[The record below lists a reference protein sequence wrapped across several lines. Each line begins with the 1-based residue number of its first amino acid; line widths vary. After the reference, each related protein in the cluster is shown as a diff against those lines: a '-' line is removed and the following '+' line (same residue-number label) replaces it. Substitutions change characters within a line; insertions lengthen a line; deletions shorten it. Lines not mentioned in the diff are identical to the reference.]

1 MRTNEEFKA
10 EVYRRGSEKLKKKK
24 LIHKKLITTMSV
36 GAVAACCVLVVWAFS
51 PMLIENDEG
60 SENKK
65 ADSNKNFYYDMV
77 KGEESVDNSKGN
89 SFIESL
95 EQSASIPKETM
106 DTTNNTVMTIETKSP
121 DGVDVICNIT
131 DMDNIKEFTDFVAK
145 LDKEGLK
152 NDECDT
158 SSESDI
164 KKEYS
169 YIIKLKNGNKIEEY
183 VLEDNVITVL
193 DIKEKYRLN
202 NEQLETLLD
211 IIN

>member
-131 DMDNIKEFTDFVAK
+131 DMDNIKEFTNFVAK

-169 YIIKLKNGNKIEEY
+169 YIIKLKNGNMIEEY
-183 VLEDNVITVL
+183 VLEDNVITIL